1 MSASLKTIE
10 AVLDHL
16 HNHFSRGS
24 ATGTYSV
31 SGGVPSPAIEGQA
44 GQYYW
49 IRGSVFNDGL
59 HMIGGIDLTDEQAA
73 PIGIDLTDE
82 QAAPMTVN
90 LLAVPLALLEI
101 CDEIE
106 DWQAANAQAMQ
117 KAAESPYTSESF
129 GGYTYQLKDGTAAQN
144 GSDGLSGW
152 QLAFKSRLDRW
163 RKL

>member
-24 ATGTYSV
+24 VTGTYSV
-31 SGGVPSPAIEGQA
+31 SGGVLSPSIDGQT
-44 GQYYW
+44 GQHYW
-49 IRGSVFNDGL
+49 VRGSVFNDGL
-59 HMIGGIDLTDEQAA
+59 HVIGGTDLTNEQ
-73 PIGIDLTDE
+73 PVS
-82 QAAPMTVN
+82 MTVN
-90 LLAVPLALLEI
+90 LLAIPSALLEI

-106 DWQAANAQAMQ
+106 DWQAANADAMQ

>member
-59 HMIGGIDLTDEQAA
+59 HMIG
-73 PIGIDLTDE
+73 GIDLTDE